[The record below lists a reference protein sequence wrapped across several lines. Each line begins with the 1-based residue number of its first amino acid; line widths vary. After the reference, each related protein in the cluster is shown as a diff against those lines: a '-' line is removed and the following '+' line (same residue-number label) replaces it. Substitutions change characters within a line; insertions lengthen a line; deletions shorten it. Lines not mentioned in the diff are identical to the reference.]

1 MSISEFMTFKHRE
14 CDQLFSEA
22 ENAVVSTN
30 WEEAKVKWQ
39 VFKADL
45 EDHLNMEENVL
56 FPQFEEATGMTQGP
70 TMVMRMEHQQM
81 RSICSKLE
89 DALLASDKDT
99 FLGLSESLMIFIQQ
113 QNMKEEQMLY
123 PMADRALGDSE
134 EVIADMNASSCA

>member
-1 MSISEFMTFKHRE
+1 MSISEFMTHKHRE
-14 CDQLFSEA
+14 CDELFSDA
-22 ENAVVSTN
+22 ENSVVSEN
-30 WEEAKVKWQ
+30 WSEANQKWH

-89 DALLASDKDT
+89 TALQEKDKDA
-99 FLGLSESLMIFIQQ
+99 FLGASESLMIFIQQ
-113 QNMKEEQMLY
+113 HNMKEEQMLY
-123 PMADRALGDSE
+123 PMADRALIE
-134 EVIADMNASSCA
+134 TEQVIIDMESATCA

>member
-1 MSISEFMTFKHRE
+1 MSISEFMTHKHRE
-14 CDQLFSEA
+14 CDQLFSDA
-22 ENAVVSTN
+22 ENSVVSGN
-30 WEEAKVKWQ
+30 WSDAGHKWHL
-39 VFKADL
+39 FKADL

-89 DALLASDKDT
+89 VALKGQDKES

-113 QNMKEEQMLY
+113 HNMKEEQMLY
-123 PMADRALGDSE
+123 PMADRALVAADQ
-134 EVIADMNASSCA
+134 VIADMESSACA